1 LRRWSKMQ
9 TMFNWRRHAM
19 AAATAALCAA
29 TASTAAGAE
38 QAAGAAG
45 AAGLKAAGVKATAAA
60 TPRWVEALDRGA
72 VAVPAA
78 DAGNLVSW
86 RLLASD
92 APGTTFDVYRDGR
105 KINNAPLAGGTNLV
119 DQAGTLKSTYVVKT
133 LVGGRE
139 VAASAPVAV
148 WGDGYLNIP
157 IEQPPGGVTPAGQAY
172 TYTAQ
177 EATVADLDGDGRYD
191 IIVKWDPTNARDN
204 AFDGYTGEVYLDA
217 YTLQGKRLWRIN
229 LGRNIRAGAH
239 YTQFQ
244 AYDYDGDGRAE
255 LAVRTSDG
263 TIDGAGTVL
272 GNPDADWREKGGE
285 VASTDRTGGV
295 VRPDGSMVAPLQGRI
310 LKGPEFLTVFDGL
323 TGRALASAP
332 YWPARDATTDAPTA
346 AQLKATWGDG
356 YANRSDRFLAGTA
369 YLDGQRPSIVM
380 ARGYYARTTVAA
392 WDWRDG
398 KLTRR
403 WTFDSANGDSNA
415 GHERFGG
422 QGNHQLSVA
431 DVDGDGKDEI
441 IYGAMA
447 LDDDGKGLWS
457 SGLRHGDAMAV
468 SDLDPTRP
476 GLEKFGAHEDVRGN
490 GGIGA
495 AMLDAHTGQILWSTP
510 ADKDTGR
517 AVAADI
523 DPRFPGAE
531 AWATNS
537 DVLYTA
543 QGQPIAGVRHPKEA
557 SFVVWWDGDDL
568 RELFDRN
575 RINKWDWTAGT
586 SHTLLAADDVV
597 ASNGTKNVP
606 VLSADLLGDWREEVI
621 WHTPDEKFLR
631 IYTTPY
637 PAARRLVTLMHDPQ
651 YRVAVAWQNTAYNQP
666 PYPGFY
672 LGDGM
677 QTPPAPKVV
686 ERKARGK

>member
-1 LRRWSKMQ
+1 MKTMFSLRR
-9 TMFNWRRHAM
+9 
-19 AAATAALCAA
+19 TAALVAA
-29 TASTAAGAE
+29 TLALGTVAHAA
-38 QAAGAAG
+38 QAA
-45 AAGLKAAGVKATAAA
+45 V

-72 VAVPAA
+72 VAVPAS
-78 DAGNLVSW
+78 DGGNLVSW
-86 RLLASD
+86 RLLADD
-92 APGTTFDVYRDGR
+92 AAGTTFDVYRDG
-105 KINNAPLAGGTNLV
+105 KKVNAQPLAGATNLL
-119 DQAGTLKSTYVVKT
+119 DKAGTPKSTYVIRT
-133 LVGGRE
+133 LAGGKE
-139 VAASAPVAV
+139 VAASAPVTV
-148 WGDGYLNIP
+148 WGDGFLNVP

-172 TYTAQ
+172 TYSAQ
-177 EATVADLDGDGRYD
+177 ETSVADLDGDGKYE
-191 IIVKWDPTNARDN
+191 IIVKWDPSNAKDN

-217 YTLQGKRLWRIN
+217 YTLAGKRLWRIN
-229 LGRNIRAGAH
+229 LGKNIRAGAH

-244 AYDYDGDGRAE
+244 VYDYDGDGRAE

-263 TIDGAGTVL
+263 TVDGAGTVL
-272 GNPDADWREKGGE
+272 GNASADWREKGGE
-285 VASTDRTGGV
+285 VPSRDRTGGKV
-295 VRPDGSMVAPLQGRI
+295 LADGTMVAPLQGRI
-310 LKGPEFLTVFDGL
+310 LKGPEFLTIFDGL
-323 TGRALASAP
+323 TGKALASAP
-332 YWPARDATTDAPTA
+332 YWPARDNRTDAPTFD
-346 AQLKATWGDG
+346 QMKETWGDG

-398 KLTRR
+398 KLTQR
-403 WTFDSANGDSNA
+403 WTFDSAQPGN
-415 GHERFGG
+415 EKFGG

-447 LDDDGKGLWS
+447 LDDNGKGLWS
-457 SGLRHGDAMAV
+457 SGLGHGDAMAV
-468 SDLDPTRP
+468 SDLDPARP

-490 GGIGA
+490 GGIGS
-495 AMLDAHTGQILWSTP
+495 AMLDAKTGRILWRT
-510 ADKDTGR
+510 AAEKDTGR
-517 AVAADI
+517 GVAADI
-523 DPRFPGAE
+523 DPRFPGME

-543 QGQPIAGVRHPKEA
+543 QGKAIEGVKHPREA

-568 RELFDRN
+568 RELFDKN
-575 RINKWDWTAGT
+575 RINKWDWTAGK
-586 SHTLLAADDVV
+586 SHTLLEAQGVV

-606 VLSADLLGDWREEVI
+606 ALSADLLGDWREEVI

-637 PAARRLVTLMHDPQ
+637 PTERRLVTLMHDPQ

-666 PYPGFY
+666 PYPSFY

-677 QTPPAPKVV
+677 QQPPAPNVV
-686 ERKARGK
+686 TRPAPRK

>member
-1 LRRWSKMQ
+1 MMMPTLRLRR
-9 TMFNWRRHAM
+9 TTALV
-19 AAATAALCAA
+19 AAALALGAWGTAANAA
-29 TASTAAGAE
+29 N
-38 QAAGAAG
+38 
-45 AAGLKAAGVKATAAA
+45 ATHA
-60 TPRWVEALDRGA
+60 PRWVEALDRGA

-78 DAGNLVSW
+78 GDGGGNLVSW
-86 RLLASD
+86 RLLAGD
-92 APGTTFDVYRDGR
+92 APGTTFDVYRDG
-105 KINNAPLAGGTNLV
+105 KKVNAQPLAGGTNLL
-119 DQAGTLKSTYVVKT
+119 DKTGTLKSTYVIRALAGGKE
-133 LVGGRE
+133 VG
-139 VAASAPVAV
+139 ASSPVAV
-148 WGDGYLNIP
+148 WADGFLDVP

-172 TYTAQ
+172 TYSAQ
-177 EATVADLDGDGRYD
+177 ETSVADLDGDGKYE
-191 IIVKWDPTNARDN
+191 IIVKWDPSNAKDN

-217 YTLQGKRLWRIN
+217 YTLAGKRLWRIN
-229 LGRNIRAGAH
+229 LGKNIRAGAH

-244 AYDYDGDGRAE
+244 VYDYDGDGRAE

-263 TIDGAGTVL
+263 TVDGAGTVL
-272 GNPDADWREKGGE
+272 GDAHADWREKGGE
-285 VASTDRTGGV
+285 VPSRDRTGGKV
-295 VRPDGSMVAPLQGRI
+295 LGDGTMVAPLQGRI
-310 LKGPEFLTVFDGL
+310 LKGPEFLTIFDGL
-323 TGRALASAP
+323 TGKALASAP
-332 YWPARDATTDAPTA
+332 YWPARDPRTDAPTFD
-346 AQLKATWGDG
+346 QMKETWGDG
-356 YANRSDRFLAGTA
+356 YANRSDRYLAGTA

-398 KLTRR
+398 KLTQR
-403 WTFDSANGDSNA
+403 WTFDSATPGNEA
-415 GHERFGG
+415 FGG

-441 IYGAMA
+441 VYGAMA
-447 LDDDGKGLWS
+447 LDDNGKGLWS
-457 SGLRHGDAMAV
+457 SRLGHGDAMAV

-490 GGIGA
+490 GGIGS
-495 AMLDAHTGQILWSTP
+495 AMLDAKTGQILWSTP
-510 ADKDTGR
+510 AEKDTGR

-523 DPRFPGAE
+523 DPRFPGME

-543 QGQPIAGVRHPKEA
+543 QGKPVDGVKHPREA

-568 RELFDRN
+568 RELFDKN

-586 SHTLLAADDVV
+586 SRTLLEAPGVV

-606 VLSADLLGDWREEVI
+606 ALSADLLGDWREEVI

-631 IYTTPY
+631 IYSTPY
-637 PAARRLVTLMHDPQ
+637 PTERRLVTLMHDPQ

-666 PYPGFY
+666 PYPSFY

-677 QTPPAPKVV
+677 APPPAPNVV
-686 ERKARGK
+686 TRPAPRK